1 MQHHMTPYTQGMEPW
16 AWWGDAFTNDELNFL
31 QEKAKAAS
39 LQAGVGG
46 TRDNLKFDVR
56 RSQVDWLDNTTNT
69 KWIFERLAH
78 IGANLNASY
87 FRLQLSG
94 FGEPLQLTNYD
105 QAENGMYGWHLDCG
119 GNVSVSRKLSMA
131 VQLSDPSE
139 YEGGEL
145 QIFTGSQPQSIPK
158 KRGLIAV
165 FPSFTLH
172 QVTPVTKG
180 SRQSLVAWIS
190 GEPFK

>member
-16 AWWGDAFTNDELNFL
+16 AWWGDAFTDDELNFL
-31 QEKAKAAS
+31 QEKAKAARS
-39 LQAGVGG
+39 QAGVGG
-46 TRDNLKFDVR
+46 GGQGSVQPNTR
-56 RSQVDWLDNTTNT
+56 RSQVDWLNNTPNT
-69 KWIFERLAH
+69 KWVFERFAH
-78 IGANLNASY
+78 IGASLNASY
-87 FRLQLSG
+87 FHLQLSG

-105 QAENGMYGWHLDCG
+105 QSENGMYGWHLDCG
-119 GNVSVSRKLSMA
+119 GKGISRKLSMA
-131 VQLSDPSE
+131 MQLSDPSE

-145 QIFTGSQPQSIPK
+145 QIFTGGQPQSIPK
-158 KRGLIAV
+158 KRGLVAV